1 MLILSLKDRFPSAI
15 EEEGGEERTDHQRVN
30 LLKGL
35 APLQMDFLGS
45 LTSGSCLTTT
55 CLRLFLRIKKKEGP
69 GHREEEK
76 GPQRQ
81 YRASLASPVPSLLK
95 IPFSERQ
102 EGSPA
107 PLRLLFIHLQN
118 SCSLKLHSSGFK
130 FQLFVALLIT
140 SSIFPRKDCIFTID
154 PSTARD
160 LDDALS
166 CKSLADGRMG
176 FLYTLGGRQGCT
188 V

>member
-1 MLILSLKDRFPSAI
+1 MKDRLPSAI
-15 EEEGGEERTDHQRVN
+15 EKEGGEERTAHQRVN
-30 LLKGL
+30 LPKGL

-45 LTSGSCLTTT
+45 LTPRGCLTST
-55 CLRLFLRIKKKEGP
+55 CPHLFLRIKEKEGP
-69 GHREEEK
+69 GHREEK

-81 YRASLASPVPSLLK
+81 YRALLASLVHSLLK

-102 EGSPA
+102 ERSSSP
-107 PLRLLFIHLQN
+107 LCLLFIHLQN
-118 SCSLKLHSSGFK
+118 NYSLKLLSGGVK
-130 FQLFVALLIT
+130 FRLFVALLIM

-166 CKSLADGRMG
+166 CQSLADGRMG
-176 FLYTLGGRQGCT
+176 FLCTLGGRQGRT